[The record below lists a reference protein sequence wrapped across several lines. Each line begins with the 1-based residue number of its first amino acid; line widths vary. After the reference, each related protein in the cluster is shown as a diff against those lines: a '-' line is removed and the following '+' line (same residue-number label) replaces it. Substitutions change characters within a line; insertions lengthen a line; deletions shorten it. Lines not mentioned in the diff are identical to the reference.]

1 MSRYSKVKSGQWVKQ
16 GTVIGYVGSTGVS
29 TGPHLHFGLYKNG
42 RAINPANIIKVT
54 KNELK
59 GKDKQKFIAYA
70 KELSQDLIQTIQ
82 NKPVPL
88 NITKFESYT
97 ALNSE
102 V

>member
-1 MSRYSKVKSGQWVKQ
+1 
-16 GTVIGYVGSTGVS
+16 
-29 TGPHLHFGLYKNG
+29 
-42 RAINPANIIKVT
+42 VT